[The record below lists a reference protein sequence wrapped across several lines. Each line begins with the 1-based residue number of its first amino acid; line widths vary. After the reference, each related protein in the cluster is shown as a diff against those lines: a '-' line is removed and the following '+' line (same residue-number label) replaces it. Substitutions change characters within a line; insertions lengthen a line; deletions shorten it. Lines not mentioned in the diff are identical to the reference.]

1 MSKAA
6 VQAKEMEKRHAKE
19 VSAAEKR
26 GRRGRSSPKTQS
38 LRKARADAG
47 VLRSELREREE
58 EVESLR
64 VKLSDCRE
72 RLKSAKRRLQSV
84 VKRSRSCVTMK
95 I

>member
-1 MSKAA
+1 M
-6 VQAKEMEKRHAKE
+6 QAKEMEKRHAKE
-19 VSAAEKR
+19 VSAALKR
-26 GRRGRSSPKTQS
+26 GEGEESSRRRES

-72 RLKSAKRRLQSV
+72 RLKSAKR
-84 VKRSRSCVTMK
+84 VTAK
-95 I
+95 CRDQGHA